1 MLRISAMTC
10 GEQRRGAYQLA
21 LLAVVNSM
29 SRVCK
34 SRRAP
39 AADLDERQAI
49 PIEQNQINLAPAR
62 TKVTRDGLQSTIDE
76 IAKSE
81 LLGVFA

>member
-1 MLRISAMTC
+1 MTC

-21 LLAVVNSM
+21 LLVAVNGV

-39 AADLDERQAI
+39 AADFDKRQAI
-49 PIEQNQINLAPAR
+49 PIEQYQVDLAPAR
-62 TKVTRDGLQSTIDE
+62 SKVTRDGLQAAIDE
-76 IAKSE
+76 IAKGE
-81 LLGVFA
+81 LFGVFA

>member
-1 MLRISAMTC
+1 MTC

-21 LLAVVNSM
+21 LLVAVNRV

-39 AADLDERQAI
+39 AADFDERQAI
-49 PIEQNQINLAPAR
+49 PIEQDQVNLAPAR
-62 TKVTRDGLQSTIDE
+62 TKVTRDGLQAAIDE
-76 IAKSE
+76 IAKGE
-81 LLGVFA
+81 LFGVFA